1 MDRPMQVS
9 WIDSDQ
15 IAPFLTA
22 LRNDA
27 PPKPADVAWEWHT
40 LPDPKPGTKSPVAE
54 GEGGGDFMAEVTASE
69 VPPSAEPIFAPDLG
83 MPSPSARELEAP
95 RPPGPELDLI
105 RSRLQSIK
113 ERAIAAGMLRRQLAP
128 PLDTMPVETVAYEV
142 PATDPVPPPTPA
154 EETPISSAT
163 PEVEAAPA
171 TEPESPAEARTV
183 SESLAEAFS
192 ALPPHAPERT
202 IAPQFSPFAVV
213 EPAPAPEFETPL
225 PQPQVAGEEVREFSD
240 EDYYFEVPLGTISER
255 LDAFAQWSMR
265 WLGTDQLVV
274 VDEHGDL
281 VWGTDARASLVLSA
295 MMAWTAALRATA
307 LSACDMP
314 TVIHRELSTGEMLAV
329 IPCRTRVGDLQI
341 AVMRSV
347 GLAGTEAGLLRQA
360 LEAALDVGPPP
371 DRSPKSE
378 VQ

>member
-1 MDRPMQVS
+1 M
-9 WIDSDQ
+9 
-15 IAPFLTA
+15 
-22 LRNDA
+22 
-27 PPKPADVAWEWHT
+27 
-40 LPDPKPGTKSPVAE
+40 
-54 GEGGGDFMAEVTASE
+54 
-69 VPPSAEPIFAPDLG
+69 PPSAEPIFAPDLG

-128 PLDTMPVETVAYEV
+128 PPDTMPVETVAYEV

-171 TEPESPAEARTV
+171 PEPESPAEPRTV

-295 MMAWTAALRATA
+295 MMAWTWELRGSLLATRT
-307 LSACDMP
+307 LRGP
-314 TVIHRELSTGEMLAV
+314 LVRE
-329 IPCRTRVGDLQI
+329 C
-341 AVMRSV
+341 
-347 GLAGTEAGLLRQA
+347 
-360 LEAALDVGPPP
+360 
-371 DRSPKSE
+371 
-378 VQ
+378 